1 VKKLPAMNNLKLD
14 SYGLRLLHANY
25 HLNHA
30 RLILPKNH
38 RLQADIMRIIDSITE
53 AIETDCRT
61 PDSRERGQDGR

>member
-1 VKKLPAMNNLKLD
+1 MKQPAMNNLNLN
-14 SYGLRLLHANY
+14 SYELRLLHANY

-30 RLILPKNH
+30 RLTLPSNH
-38 RLQADIMRIIDSITE
+38 KLQTDIMQIIDSITE